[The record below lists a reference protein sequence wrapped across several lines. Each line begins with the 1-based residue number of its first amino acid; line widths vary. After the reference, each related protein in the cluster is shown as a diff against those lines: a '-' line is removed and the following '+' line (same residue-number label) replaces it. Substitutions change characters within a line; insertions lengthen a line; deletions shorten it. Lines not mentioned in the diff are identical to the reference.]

1 MSFDS
6 LFIYNAILETVSFKI
21 GFQFWKEVPLW
32 GSSEDLPPRD
42 FLHWNSIKFNWI
54 TMVESTRCQ
63 LLAVGLRN
71 SLSSGIHTYRGW
83 VLGKGFQRAVLYQ
96 WTPVCSNKEQ
106 NNYCSEITFNFRN
119 WRKTHYISILAHR
132 MWLTSLKC
140 QAYRH
145 RFI

>member
-1 MSFDS
+1 MSLDS
-6 LFIYNAILETVSFKI
+6 LCIYNAILETVSFKI
-21 GFQFWKEVPLW
+21 GFRFWKEVPLYSNS
-32 GSSEDLPPRD
+32 GALPPID

-54 TMVESTRCQ
+54 TMGESTRCQ
-63 LLAVGLRN
+63 LLALRLRN
-71 SLSSGIHTYRGW
+71 SLSSGIHTYQCW
-83 VLGKGFQRAVLYQ
+83 VQGKGFQRAGLYQ
-96 WTPVCSNKEQ
+96 WTPVCSDKKQ

-132 MWLTSLKC
+132 MQLTSLKC